1 MGRFIAPAK
10 RQTIDTPID
19 VILLSAGQG
28 RRIKS
33 FGSKSLFNVGGKSL
47 IEHQVEIISSTMPHA
62 DVIAVLGYELDRI
75 YKVVP
80 NSVRVVE
87 NTEYESSTSTKSA
100 MIGIRA
106 CAKNDVLIINGDI
119 WFNNKALE
127 IVCGETSVLADEERQ
142 ITDDKIG
149 LATDRGYVSNFGF
162 GMELMWGQMIYLHSG
177 DIDLFSK
184 ICYDNKQEV
193 IISEVF
199 NTMISKGCEIKC
211 VTPNKYKIVE
221 IDTVRDLERIK

>member
-10 RQTIDTPID
+10 KQTIDTPID

-62 DVIAVLGYELDRI
+62 DIIAVLGYELDKI
-75 YKVVP
+75 YKVIP

-87 NTEYESSTSTKSA
+87 NHQYESSTSTKSA

-119 WFNNKALE
+119 WFNNKSLE
-127 IVCGETSVLADEERQ
+127 IVCGETSVLADEECQ
-142 ITDDKIG
+142 IAKDKIG
-149 LATDRGYVSNFGF
+149 LVKDRGYVSNFGF
-162 GMELMWGQMIYLHSG
+162 GVETMWGQMAYLHSG
-177 DIDLFSK
+177 DIDLFNK
-184 ICYDNKQEV
+184 ICYDTKQEV